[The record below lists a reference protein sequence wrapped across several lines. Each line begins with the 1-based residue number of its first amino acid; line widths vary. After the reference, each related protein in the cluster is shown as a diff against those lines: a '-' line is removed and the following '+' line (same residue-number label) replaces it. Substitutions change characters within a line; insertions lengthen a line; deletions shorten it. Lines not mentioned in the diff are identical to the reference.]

1 MARIFGSPLVDRC
14 STNRDTPAAPSHDDH
29 LARDLG
35 PDFASQLW
43 LHDESQFKAG
53 MTHDHLDVWDR
64 AILPE
69 GRLTSLRQAVHR
81 DTIMA
86 WLRDGIDAERFMFPY
101 EGAFQR
107 KWYKARVP
115 PPFSAENHPVETPEL
130 MSFVSREIANLV
142 QCGAVSSSRSIPRC
156 VLPLGV
162 EPNKPRLIL
171 DARFV
176 NLWCEPPEM
185 TYDTLREFQRGVR
198 PNDWMFSLDFK
209 SGYHHIKL
217 KESSRKYFGFQWEG
231 VYYTFNVL
239 PFGWNVTP
247 YVFNTLSTILVAF
260 LRERGH
266 HSLVYL
272 DDFGFGLPALMPEG
286 QRAIEVWKV
295 VALMYLVGYTISFKK
310 SNLVPSQSMILLG
323 FGLDSIRQRFFIPER
338 KLKSFLALLDQ
349 AVPGGQIPVRTFQ
362 SLIGKAESLSI
373 AAPPI
378 RIFLRSSYD
387 ALTKALRK
395 GLQKVTLSATVSEDL
410 QQLRALESWDRLS
423 TWHSEQHATFRMET
437 DASLSGWGG
446 TLSFGDE
453 YREVGGVFSKDED
466 DEPIHVKELLAV
478 KLSLEAL
485 SVHVKDCFL
494 DVYTDNVIVQ
504 YTLLNGSATDLI
516 MRAYSRTLLEFQLRH
531 NIIIR
536 VFRISTGDNVRADA
550 LSRAKYPTHA
560 SLDRNDHRLN
570 PLLYAI
576 VQQWSPKSFTLDA
589 CASAENTHLPRF
601 ISRFP
606 SGNPNCVAVNAL
618 SYHFK
623 REHVYVNPPW
633 PLISALWT
641 HFRQVGAVGVMIF
654 PSFPSRGWFGDVLRS
669 AVWVRRL
676 ARAGDENVFLQPSR
690 RYQSSVGPVPW
701 DVLVAYFDFSF
712 LCPGVFR
719 V

>member
-1 MARIFGSPLVDRC
+1 
-14 STNRDTPAAPSHDDH
+14 
-29 LARDLG
+29 
-35 PDFASQLW
+35 
-43 LHDESQFKAG
+43 
-53 MTHDHLDVWDR
+53 MTHEHIDVWDKV
-64 AILPE
+64 ILPE
-69 GRLTSLRQAVHR
+69 GRLSALRQSVHR

-86 WLRDGIDAERFMFPY
+86 WLRDGVDAERFMFPY
-101 EGAFQR
+101 EGMYNR
-107 KWYKARVP
+107 KWYRARIP
-115 PPFSAENHPVETPEL
+115 PPFKAANHPVETPEL
-130 MSFVSREIANLV
+130 NNFVSREIANLV
-142 QCGAVSSSRSIPRC
+142 QCGAVTASRSQPRC

-185 TYDTLREFQRGVR
+185 SYDNLREFQRGVR

-217 KESSRKYFGFQWEG
+217 KESSRKYFGFEWEG

-239 PFGWNVTP
+239 PFGWNVSP
-247 YVFNTLSTILVAF
+247 YVFNTLSTLLVSF

-266 HSLVYL
+266 HALVYL
-272 DDFGFGLPALMPEG
+272 DDFGFGLPAAMPEG

-295 VALMYLVGYTISFKK
+295 VALIYLAGYTISAKK
-310 SNLVPSQSMILLG
+310 SNLIPSQSMILLG
-323 FGLDSIRQRFFIPER
+323 FGLDSVRQRFFIPER

-349 AVPGGQIPVRTFQ
+349 VALGVSIPLRTFQ
-362 SLIGKAESLSI
+362 SLIGKAESLSL
-373 AAPPI
+373 AAPPV

-387 ALTKALRK
+387 ALTEVLRQ
-395 GLQKVTLSATVSEDL
+395 GSQMVTLSATVAEDL
-410 QQLRALESWDRLS
+410 LQLRALESWDRLS
-423 TWHSEQHATFRMET
+423 TWFTEQHALFRMET
-437 DASLSGWGG
+437 DASLGGWGG

-453 YREVGGVFSKDED
+453 YREVGGAFSADEE

-478 KLSLEAL
+478 KYSLEAL
-485 SVHVKDCFL
+485 SVHIGNCFL

-504 YTLLNGSATDLI
+504 HTLLKGSAVDLI
-516 MRAYSRTLLEFQLRH
+516 MRQYSKALLEFQLRH

-536 VFRISTGDNVRADA
+536 VFRISTEDNVRADA
-550 LSRAKYPTHA
+550 LSRAKYPSDK

-570 PLLYAI
+570 PALFRV
-576 VQQWSPKSFTLDA
+576 VQSWSPEPFTLDA
-589 CASAENTHLPRF
+589 CASAENTQVPRF
-601 ISRFP
+601 IARYP
-606 SGNPNCVAVNAL
+606 SGNPNCVAVGAL

-633 PLISALWT
+633 PLISPLWT
-641 HFRQVGAVGVMIF
+641 HFRQVGAIGVMVF
-654 PSFPSRGWFGDVLRS
+654 PHFPSRGWFGDVLRS

-676 ARAGDENVFLQPSR
+676 ARAGDSDVFLQPSR

-701 DVLVAYFDFSF
+701 DVLVAYFDFSP
-712 LCPGVFR
+712 LCPDVPR